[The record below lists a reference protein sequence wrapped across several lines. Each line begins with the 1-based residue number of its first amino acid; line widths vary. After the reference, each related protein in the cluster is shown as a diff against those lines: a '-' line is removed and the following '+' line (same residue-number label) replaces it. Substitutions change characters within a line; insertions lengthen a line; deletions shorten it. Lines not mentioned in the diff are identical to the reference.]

1 MLWKGVRVLSF
12 ARFFRF
18 FRTTLFAVLSV
29 FVLFN
34 AYAVA
39 SCPSGY
45 VPQTNVFQQRHLDGC
60 ASSDVSGIANI
71 FSFSQTSTA
80 ISDGGGDWVSYFQDF
95 RVKGRAYCSI
105 TAPTTP
111 ADTNAPCATWYPRQ
125 PMAADINTTTP
136 GGTHCWCQATGH
148 QKYSPVSQSWAA
160 PFQKIYTNYVYL
172 KDMGDSCENSC
183 AAYCSYMGSHNT
195 MLEFSRTSYFTSENL
210 RATIYDS
217 PLKCIPVENKITYIN
232 KTDNGEWDII
242 DYDYY
247 NNSVKLKEP
256 PQKINHIFKGWC
268 ETEVCDSPFR
278 AGNTMT
284 GWSGAKTLYAQWE
297 RTGCEIGV
305 KMAAD
310 GTCTDE
316 CEDGYEPQ
324 INPFYAEY
332 SWADND
338 ATICAWSG
346 SFPDSTGSD
355 WYSSFMAVGF
365 ALRGHSFCSM
375 TEPTSSTAVDTAC
388 GVPLVPMAEN
398 IDTKNKGEHCWCQM
412 TEYEQQLNSQKC
424 PRCLPQGTHQLES
437 KYVYA
442 GDINFPYDCEERCPS
457 MCNSII
463 GRGIAWDLRVS
474 MYRSLK
480 KCIKSK
486 YTLTLQDGDRLVNT
500 ISDYTVTDKIT
511 LSSPPEK
518 EGYEFVGWCEDLNNC
533 DEPLTGT
540 QTGLS
545 GTKTLYAKWIAK
557 PYGIEYSPNGSTLSK
572 STPMVYTV
580 ENPVTLEAPIVEEG
594 YEFEAWVDENTG
606 QEITILPTDSIKS
619 GPVKLAAR
627 LSVSSSSE
635 GTTSGSGPV
644 FLSTTPYKIP
654 ATCDEGYE
662 RRNDFN
668 AILDPKNNTKTKI
681 TAFISDDS
689 KRSALTCD
697 QDTTQFYDNSCP
709 ATDWVPGIK
718 IANEKTGVWGLL
730 YAEQVTTSNVS
741 NPFYWVYGKSSCN
754 PKNGATPPDNLIYS
768 DDYNPMMDGAT
779 NGGANCW
786 CKMTDFQIHNQ
797 DSTSVSGTPWVY
809 LTNFMDDEDYT
820 ATENCAHNCAA
831 ECRDA
836 MIGNAFFRAQIFGD
850 YSACK
855 PETYTIT
862 YELNGGHWTET
873 PPSETQYTVVYH
885 DIEIPNT
892 VEREGFEFDGW
903 CEENDPMSST
913 CKGPDDTITIGT
925 GSSGNR
931 TFYAR
936 WKTKI
941 HFNAGTVKVEK
952 DNPGSMNDQDVYYN
966 QENIELTTNEFRRDG
981 YDFNGWTCSVDGDDE
996 TLVEVTNNGTSYVI
1010 NKFEYD
1016 NSITCN
1022 AQWTVREFNITYQ
1035 GSSDINIAQS
1045 WINEHPRTFTVE
1057 EENDIVILATD
1068 SENNHYEFAGWC
1080 VGENDNCDDNELV
1093 QTYTIPSES
1102 TGDVYLWAHWRSTTY
1117 NITYYKD
1124 IEDYNADPKVPLTSE
1139 QITSYGL
1146 PATYTYGTEQELPSL
1161 TREHYNFLGWYYADD
1176 LNGDPITSIVVGMEG
1191 NKILI
1196 AQWEPKTY
1204 TITYYKDSTKTD
1216 TYTGGE
1222 YVTSYTVEYSDI
1234 TPLPTPTETYFQ
1246 FDGWTNCNDNVVI
1259 DTVYTAAGG
1268 DRELCAIWT
1277 RVSCP
1282 DGNYLVDQ
1290 TCYSCATET
1299 SNLYPYANGITAT
1312 NISSC
1317 YAICPVPPV
1326 CPANSHDC
1334 AYDDK
1339 VDENNINYYNEGLEP
1354 CLTTYVC
1361 NDHYSGSTC
1370 EPETY
1375 NVTYYDG
1382 ENIIG
1387 ALAENYGTYTFGEGL
1402 TLPTGQDI
1410 KDYYQKLHYTFVGW
1424 YDNAEFEGD
1433 AIQEISAEDYGNKV
1447 FYSKW
1452 EPNVY
1457 HIEFSYGKAGN
1468 RTTGFTGNTDTQNV
1482 NFGDKNIPLNSN
1494 GFAIAGYEFDYWTCS
1509 ATYDNGETY
1518 TGNYQN
1524 NAEITEYV
1532 YNSDMLC
1539 EAHWMA
1545 NSYSLSYNCGNG
1557 GELADGQSETVSVD
1571 YDAEYV
1577 LNNSVCKVR
1586 PNYTLINWTCSNDL
1600 DLTQSVWN
1608 ITDNSTCTAHW
1619 EETRYAITYLNTD
1632 GTQFNSLSPTTY
1644 LSSATPLTVPTTNP
1658 ANTEHADFVGWC
1670 DDASLTQNCAL
1681 TREIPSGS
1689 SGDITFYAKWVASAC
1704 PAGQYLDSASAS
1716 CLKCESGYTSA
1727 AWSATKPE
1735 DCYYDWNCE
1744 YSCPDNAESCSLV
1757 SGVSN
1762 GRIYYGS
1769 NETYSCDINVVCKDG
1784 YTFDASS
1791 NQCGANHYNITYYL
1805 NNGAWASATDVHP
1818 NSYTVETSSISISQ
1832 PSRDW
1837 HSFDGWCVGEDD
1849 CNNPVKNFVINP
1861 AETIGD
1867 IELFAQW
1874 SFTSCQTGYTPEN
1887 TANGK
1892 ICVPQYYN
1900 ITYMDGNVELEHL
1913 ATRFTIEDTTIQLAS
1928 ISNPGYIFDGW
1939 CVNTSS
1945 CTPSNM
1951 VKGILQ
1957 GPWTVGDKTLY
1968 AQWTK
1973 EEFVCDSG
1981 KYLHIGND
1989 AACLYTQK
1997 PGSPAF
2003 AVGKGNKKYYLKM
2016 TKKTEHPDGLPM
2028 NEESNKQ
2035 INVLY
2040 DDELYNVHDA
2050 SVNDAPVEFFEQ

>member
-1 MLWKGVRVLSF
+1 
-12 ARFFRF
+12 
-18 FRTTLFAVLSV
+18 
-29 FVLFN
+29 
-34 AYAVA
+34 
-39 SCPSGY
+39 
-45 VPQTNVFQQRHLDGC
+45 
-60 ASSDVSGIANI
+60 
-71 FSFSQTSTA
+71 
-80 ISDGGGDWVSYFQDF
+80 
-95 RVKGRAYCSI
+95 
-105 TAPTTP
+105 
-111 ADTNAPCATWYPRQ
+111 
-125 PMAADINTTTP
+125 
-136 GGTHCWCQATGH
+136 
-148 QKYSPVSQSWAA
+148 
-160 PFQKIYTNYVYL
+160 
-172 KDMGDSCENSC
+172 
-183 AAYCSYMGSHNT
+183 
-195 MLEFSRTSYFTSENL
+195 
-210 RATIYDS
+210 
-217 PLKCIPVENKITYIN
+217 
-232 KTDNGEWDII
+232 
-242 DYDYY
+242 
-247 NNSVKLKEP
+247 
-256 PQKINHIFKGWC
+256 
-268 ETEVCDSPFR
+268 
-278 AGNTMT
+278 
-284 GWSGAKTLYAQWE
+284 
-297 RTGCEIGV
+297 
-305 KMAAD
+305 
-310 GTCTDE
+310 
-316 CEDGYEPQ
+316 
-324 INPFYAEY
+324 
-332 SWADND
+332 
-338 ATICAWSG
+338 
-346 SFPDSTGSD
+346 
-355 WYSSFMAVGF
+355 
-365 ALRGHSFCSM
+365 
-375 TEPTSSTAVDTAC
+375 
-388 GVPLVPMAEN
+388 
-398 IDTKNKGEHCWCQM
+398 
-412 TEYEQQLNSQKC
+412 
-424 PRCLPQGTHQLES
+424 
-437 KYVYA
+437 
-442 GDINFPYDCEERCPS
+442 
-457 MCNSII
+457 
-463 GRGIAWDLRVS
+463 
-474 MYRSLK
+474 
-480 KCIKSK
+480 
-486 YTLTLQDGDRLVNT
+486 
-500 ISDYTVTDKIT
+500 
-511 LSSPPEK
+511 
-518 EGYEFVGWCEDLNNC
+518 
-533 DEPLTGT
+533 
-540 QTGLS
+540 
-545 GTKTLYAKWIAK
+545 
-557 PYGIEYSPNGSTLSK
+557 
-572 STPMVYTV
+572 
-580 ENPVTLEAPIVEEG
+580 
-594 YEFEAWVDENTG
+594 
-606 QEITILPTDSIKS
+606 
-619 GPVKLAAR
+619 
-627 LSVSSSSE
+627 
-635 GTTSGSGPV
+635 
-644 FLSTTPYKIP
+644 
-654 ATCDEGYE
+654 
-662 RRNDFN
+662 
-668 AILDPKNNTKTKI
+668 
-681 TAFISDDS
+681 
-689 KRSALTCD
+689 
-697 QDTTQFYDNSCP
+697 
-709 ATDWVPGIK
+709 
-718 IANEKTGVWGLL
+718 
-730 YAEQVTTSNVS
+730 
-741 NPFYWVYGKSSCN
+741 
-754 PKNGATPPDNLIYS
+754 
-768 DDYNPMMDGAT
+768 
-779 NGGANCW
+779 
-786 CKMTDFQIHNQ
+786 
-797 DSTSVSGTPWVY
+797 
-809 LTNFMDDEDYT
+809 
-820 ATENCAHNCAA
+820 
-831 ECRDA
+831 
-836 MIGNAFFRAQIFGD
+836 
-850 YSACK
+850 
-855 PETYTIT
+855 
-862 YELNGGHWTET
+862 
-873 PPSETQYTVVYH
+873 
-885 DIEIPNT
+885 
-892 VEREGFEFDGW
+892 
-903 CEENDPMSST
+903 
-913 CKGPDDTITIGT
+913 
-925 GSSGNR
+925 
-931 TFYAR
+931 
-936 WKTKI
+936 
-941 HFNAGTVKVEK
+941 
-952 DNPGSMNDQDVYYN
+952 
-966 QENIELTTNEFRRDG
+966 
-981 YDFNGWTCSVDGDDE
+981 
-996 TLVEVTNNGTSYVI
+996 
-1010 NKFEYD
+1010 
-1016 NSITCN
+1016 
-1022 AQWTVREFNITYQ
+1022 
-1035 GSSDINIAQS
+1035 
-1045 WINEHPRTFTVE
+1045 
-1057 EENDIVILATD
+1057 
-1068 SENNHYEFAGWC
+1068 
-1080 VGENDNCDDNELV
+1080 
-1093 QTYTIPSES
+1093 
-1102 TGDVYLWAHWRSTTY
+1102 
-1117 NITYYKD
+1117 
-1124 IEDYNADPKVPLTSE
+1124 
-1139 QITSYGL
+1139 
-1146 PATYTYGTEQELPSL
+1146 
-1161 TREHYNFLGWYYADD
+1161 
-1176 LNGDPITSIVVGMEG
+1176 
-1191 NKILI
+1191 
-1196 AQWEPKTY
+1196 
-1204 TITYYKDSTKTD
+1204 
-1216 TYTGGE
+1216 
-1222 YVTSYTVEYSDI
+1222 
-1234 TPLPTPTETYFQ
+1234 
-1246 FDGWTNCNDNVVI
+1246 
-1259 DTVYTAAGG
+1259 
-1268 DRELCAIWT
+1268 
-1277 RVSCP
+1277 
-1282 DGNYLVDQ
+1282 
-1290 TCYSCATET
+1290 
-1299 SNLYPYANGITAT
+1299 
-1312 NISSC
+1312 
-1317 YAICPVPPV
+1317 
-1326 CPANSHDC
+1326 

-1339 VDENNINYYNEGLEP
+1339 VDENNINYYNEGFEP

-1361 NDHYSGSTC
+1361 DDHYSGPTC

-1433 AIQEISAEDYGNKV
+1433 VIQEISAEDYGNKV

-1452 EPNVY
+1452 EPTVY

-1619 EETRYAITYLNTD
+1619 EETRYVITYLNTD

-1716 CLKCESGYTSA
+1716 CLNCESGYTSA

-1791 NQCGANHYNITYYL
+1791 NQCGANHYNITYHL
-1805 NNGAWASATDVHP
+1805 NNGVWASATDVHP
-1818 NSYTVETSSISISQ
+1818 NSYTVGTSSISISQ

-1997 PGSPAF
+1997 PSSPAF
-2003 AVGKGNKKYYLKM
+2003 AVGKDNKKYYLKM